1 MGTLRKLLLFLY
13 TDSCRLYK
21 LSLALPLIENFQHFY
36 NKKNCLLYFYS
47 SFTNEDIHKGRF
59 FLEILS
65 GLAHFWV
72 QMWLQNMFK

>member
-36 NKKNCLLYFYS
+36 NKKTVYFIFIAVLKMRISTKGVFFGDFVRFSSLLG
-47 SFTNEDIHKGRF
+47 TNVAPKY
-59 FLEILS
+59 
-65 GLAHFWV
+65 V
-72 QMWLQNMFK
+72 